1 MTPDE
6 WIQRLKLT
14 RSEDEVM
21 ALAREYLA
29 SFDDYELRFLP
40 VRCQPRAL
48 LCGNDI
54 STYAF
59 DLVVH
64 RCEEMDASARLVRTL
79 AAFFTFASIR
89 LSELAFGAQEPVTLT
104 PDPRAASRA

>member
-1 MTPDE
+1 MTPDD
-6 WIQRLKLT
+6 WIQRLKLA
-14 RSEDEVM
+14 RAEEEVM

-40 VRCQPRAL
+40 VRCQPRVL
-48 LCGNDI
+48 LCANDV

-64 RCEEMDASARLVRTL
+64 RCEEMDASARLVRRL
-79 AAFFTFASIR
+79 AEFFTFASIR
-89 LSELAFGAQEPVTLT
+89 LSEITCGLQEPRA
-104 PDPRAASRA
+104 PRSMAAR